1 MNDGKCYLH
10 IPVALTFSILDE
22 TGASLING
30 LHTILD
36 LPLVN
41 AGGPSPYYLQVTEV
55 ALVSRIDRSRSGP
68 LAVIG
73 PVNNIEYIPI
83 SMVDLIVNVGG
94 DVEGLPVWFELSA
107 DPATVD
113 CPFSTTTPKEKWST
127 WGTFGQSHVPVAIGS
142 KWYRS
147 SAVGESGALMNA
159 SWWSALSRGNVI
171 SLSQFQAIQ
180 AENAQTP

>member
-10 IPVALTFSILDE
+10 IPVALTFSKLDE
-22 TGASLING
+22 SGASLINA

-36 LPLVN
+36 LPLVS
-41 AGGPSPYYLQVTEV
+41 AGDANPYYLAITEV
-55 ALVSRIDRSRSGP
+55 ALACGLDRSSA
-68 LAVIG
+68 LAVTG
-73 PVNNIEYIPI
+73 PVENLEFIAI
-83 SMVDLIVNVGG
+83 SMVDMIVNVGG
-94 DVEGLPVWFELSA
+94 DVEGLPVWFELSV

-127 WGTFGQSHVPVAIGS
+127 WGTFGQSHAPVAIGS

-180 AENAQTP
+180 AENAQAP

>member
-1 MNDGKCYLH
+1 MMNDGKCYLH
-10 IPVALTFSILDE
+10 IPVALTFSKLLDE
-22 TGASLING
+22 SGATLINA

-36 LPLVN
+36 LPLVSSGDAN
-41 AGGPSPYYLQVTEV
+41 PYYLTITEV
-55 ALVSRIDRSRSGP
+55 ALALGIDRSGS

-73 PVNNIEYIPI
+73 PVNNLEYIPV
-83 SMVDLIVNVGG
+83 SMVDLIVHVGG
-94 DVEGLPVWFELSA
+94 DVEGLPVWFELAA

-127 WGTFGQSHVPVAIGS
+127 WGTFGQSHAPVAIGS
-142 KWYRS
+142 KWYRW
-147 SAVGESGALMNA
+147 SAVGVSGALMNA